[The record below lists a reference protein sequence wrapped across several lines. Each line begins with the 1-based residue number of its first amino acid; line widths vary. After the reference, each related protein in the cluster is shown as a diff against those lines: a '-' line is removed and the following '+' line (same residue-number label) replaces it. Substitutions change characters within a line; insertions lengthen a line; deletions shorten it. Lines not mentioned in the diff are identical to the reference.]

1 MELVLTP
8 QGKDVDFSFTGSG
21 DVLNVTVNG
30 ETDTFDFSQMPDGKS
45 TAIESTLDP
54 CPVLSAERVNGELT
68 VTMLDWRPESKYNMQ
83 DVEMTL

>member
-1 MELVLTP
+1 
-8 QGKDVDFSFTGSG
+8 VDFSFTGSG

-30 ETDTFDFSQMPDGKS
+30 QTDTFDFSQMPDGKS
-45 TAIESTLDP
+45 TDIESTLDP

-68 VTMLDWRPESKYNMQ
+68 VKMLDWRPESKYNMT